1 MGLARRV
8 LVVDDD
14 DTIREL
20 IAMALVDE
28 GYEVETAVHGK
39 EALDRVGRSPL
50 SLILLD
56 MRMPVMDGWEFAQVY
71 RQLPGPHAPI
81 VVLTAGRD
89 AANAAAQI
97 GAAGFLAKPFD
108 LERLLTIVARHLNG
122 HGPEA

>member
-39 EALDRVGRSPL
+39 EALDQVGKCAL

-71 RQLPGPHAPI
+71 HQLPGPHAPI
-81 VVLTAGRD
+81 IVLTAGRD

-108 LERLLTIVARHLNG
+108 LERLLGIVADRLNG